1 MGIKTVNQKLIELLL
16 LLLKIRQLPFC
27 GVKPS
32 AQSGRGGGGDDED
45 DDVRDGF
52 VTDGVEFA
60 VVDVVVDA
68 ASPVTCDDEDWVPV
82 NGCCDGDC
90 VTSVLVADVG
100 QFSDMDTTLPS
111 GHVFVCDLV
120 L

>member
-1 MGIKTVNQKLIELLL
+1 LGIKTVNQKLIELLL

-60 VVDVVVDA
+60 VVDVVVVVVDA
-68 ASPVTCDDEDWVPV
+68 ASPVTCDDED
-82 NGCCDGDC
+82 
-90 VTSVLVADVG
+90 
-100 QFSDMDTTLPS
+100 
-111 GHVFVCDLV
+111 
-120 L
+120 